1 MVGLSILLFMAICSC
16 GVLKCGVFFEFQFL
30 EPSQA
35 SSHGTRCPLAAGLWP
50 LFPIRYLCRMHQ
62 SGHPVFISHWENL
75 YIDSFVWLPL
85 SFPQCTP
92 AMFIAI
98 TTLCPFVQVSMRTNV
113 CTPLTAAVGHSR
125 NGTQRSVLKHVPLLW
140 TYCNS
145 STWINSRTLIN
156 LSLGWLTKR
165 SLQIEQ
171 GCRGRIFELAVQ
183 KRQLKTGAFQN
194 IWKRHRFTN

>member
-1 MVGLSILLFMAICSC
+1 MGCWNVVSSLSFSFWSRVRPVLTGQGVPLLQDFD
-16 GVLKCGVFFEFQFL
+16 L
-30 EPSQA
+30 
-35 SSHGTRCPLAAGLWP
+35 SS
-50 LFPIRYLCRMHQ
+50 Q
-62 SGHPVFISHWENL
+62 SGTFVGCISL
-75 YIDSFVWLPL
+75 GTQCLLVTGKIFTLIALCGFP

-92 AMFIAI
+92 AVFIAI
-98 TTLCPFVQVSMRTNV
+98 TTLCPFVKVSMRTNV
-113 CTPLTAAVGHSR
+113 CTPLTAAVGPSR
-125 NGTQRSVLKHVPLLW
+125 NGTQWSVLKHVPLLW

-145 STWINSRTLIN
+145 STLINSRTLIN